1 MAYAKIEDMSTE
13 DLRQQFKDLGIE
25 VNVISGRRAEVHRAI
40 KARELSATLLTKAG
54 SLNAQ
59 EKAALKELL

>member
-1 MAYAKIEDMSTE
+1 MAYQDIKEMSTE
-13 DLRQQFKDLGIE
+13 DLRQQFQDLGVE
-25 VNVISGRRAEVHRAI
+25 VNGISGRRAEVHRAI
-40 KARELSATLLTKAG
+40 KARELSATLLTKAN